1 VSLKLTLKTL
11 QLDGFGCFGPK
22 PLEVRFVSDRLNL
35 VLGKNEAG
43 KSTLVRAIF
52 GILFGIK
59 DSDEEQRSAPW
70 HNGGRIYKGSL
81 ELMSGDREVHITRDF
96 QTNHVQITATR
107 LRGTK
112 PLFND
117 AANPRSAKPYSL
129 YLNVLRDLSI
139 LQDDELFYATTV
151 IRQADLQVKMTDKLR
166 QLISGAAESDYL
178 TVQKRLKDLHDQL
191 TVKRSW
197 TDRQLR
203 NPRKI
208 DLLEQEI
215 QKRQRSLSEV
225 KSQLDRFAT
234 SKEEFDQLEQDLE
247 TLEEEINKGR
257 EELRRMDRLTELL
270 REELRL
276 RERLKDIQKS
286 VDRIREME
294 EKKQHLERAN
304 QEQYPEFT
312 DAPEDLSE
320 QLQQLQRLDERC
332 QHLKQ
337 DQARIAA
344 QRIEVEKFLASAE
357 QKQREQYA
365 RFCDKPDD
373 FPGRLAANLQKR
385 DALKN
390 QIKQFDEKAQQCDQ
404 IFPAWSNLSS
414 TALSLLER
422 NAAKILSAA
431 DGRMRLYGKRRE
443 VQRLRQRQRMAAVLS
458 LGLAAGGAVIG
469 SMTLGP
475 VVGILAGVVLGLVL
489 FFVLSFCFAPRELLG
504 QLTHHEQMLE
514 GECEQARRATEELHP
529 QLGSEVAQNPE
540 ALHRLAE
547 QYQTARPIL
556 EEMRLLEKD
565 ILKTEDD
572 AGIEG
577 KGVKEILKAKL
588 DELRGALKDTL
599 EEIQGFETTVVDDA
613 FRASWDEYHQLR
625 ETYRSKTSEL
635 KVLLKH
641 EQEKAGE
648 LAEAEKQITA
658 ANARLSPILKGRSPD
673 TVQRLHAEYRNNC
686 MTLGALRDT
695 LARDENLDDLKGER
709 DDLTVK
715 YDSLQRQLHEFF
727 KQFPALDL
735 WKDKPG
741 DLQRERDE
749 FASKIQ
755 HLEKEIDTKR
765 RRRADVIAELRVC
778 ERVDQDVERLEEE
791 IKEGERQLV
800 RLDQRSKAIAMAIRM
815 LDQCIGD
822 YQEQY
827 LQGLAEKIES
837 AFTKIVG
844 RRYRDFEFTE
854 NFDKLYF
861 ATAEAHKLTDASLS
875 HGARDQLY
883 FAMRLATAG
892 ELAAQV
898 NLPFIL
904 DDPFVNFDHD
914 RLQRLM
920 DMLLRIAQT
929 HQVILLTHRR
939 EYARWEVPI
948 LDLDEYQREN
958 ARWLNKG

>member
-1 VSLKLTLKTL
+1 MSLKLTLKML

-70 HNGGRIYKGSL
+70 HNGERIYKGSL

-96 QTNHVQITATR
+96 PTNHVQITATR

-151 IRQADLQVKMTDKLR
+151 IRQADLQVRMTDKLR

-178 TVQKRLKDLHDQL
+178 TVQKRLKDLHDEL
-191 TVKRSW
+191 TVHRPW
-197 TDRQLR
+197 TDRPLVK
-203 NPRKI
+203 PRQI
-208 DLLEQEI
+208 EHLDDEI
-215 QKRQRSLSEV
+215 QKKRHELSEV
-225 KSQLDRFAT
+225 ESQLIMYASF
-234 SKEEFDQLEQDLE
+234 KEEFDQLEQELK
-247 TLEEEINKGR
+247 TLDADISQCRDQLGQME
-257 EELRRMDRLTELL
+257 RLIELL

-286 VDRIREME
+286 VDRIRGME
-294 EKKQHLERAN
+294 EEKQRLERAN
-304 QEQYPEFT
+304 QEQYPEFA
-312 DAPEDLSE
+312 DAPEDMSE

-337 DQARIAA
+337 DQARLAA
-344 QRIEVEKFLASAE
+344 QRTEVEQFLVSAE
-357 QKQREQYA
+357 RKQREQYA
-365 RFCDKPDD
+365 RFCDKPED

-404 IFPAWSNLSS
+404 VFPAWLNLSS
-414 TALSLLER
+414 TGLRLLEQ
-422 NAAKILSAA
+422 NAEKILSAA
-431 DGRMRLYGKRRE
+431 DVRMRLYGNRRE
-443 VQRLRQRQRMAAVLS
+443 VQRLRQRQRTATLLS
-458 LGLAAGGAVIG
+458 LVLAVGGAVIG

-475 VVGILAGVVLGLVL
+475 VVGILAGVVLGLAL

-504 QLTHHEQMLE
+504 QLTHHQQMLE
-514 GECEQARRATEELHP
+514 GQCEQARRAVAELQA

-540 ALHRLAE
+540 ALHRMAE
-547 QYQTARPIL
+547 QYQTARPVL
-556 EEMRLLEKD
+556 EEMRLLEQG

-577 KGVKEILKAKL
+577 KSVKEIFTVKL
-588 DELRGALKDTL
+588 DELRSALKDTL

-625 ETYRSKTSEL
+625 ETCRNKALEL
-635 KVLLKH
+635 NVLRQH
-641 EQEKAGE
+641 EQDKARE
-648 LAEAEKQITA
+648 LAEGEKQITA
-658 ANARLSPILKGRSPD
+658 AKARLLPILKGRRPD
-673 TVQRLHAEYRNNC
+673 AVQRAYEEYQKNNER
-686 MTLGALRDT
+686 LSALRDT

-709 DDLTVK
+709 DNLTVK
-715 YDSLQRQLHEFF
+715 YDSLQRQLREFF

-765 RRRADVIAELRVC
+765 SRRADVIAELRVC

-791 IKEGERQLV
+791 IKEGERKLV
-800 RLDQRSKAIAMAIRM
+800 RLEQRSKAIAIAIRT

-827 LQGLAEKIES
+827 LQGLAQKIES

-854 NFDKLYF
+854 NFDKLHF
-861 ATAEAHKLTDASLS
+861 ATSEVHKLTDASLS

-904 DDPFVNFDHD
+904 DDPFVNFDQD

-958 ARWLNKG
+958 ARWLNKE